1 MQRMARALLVIVS
14 ALVVLPL
21 TAKSAFAGP
30 IDENFEIS
38 WSGAYGN
45 GAMRVTGTEL
55 SSGVFQIFSING
67 VQNGQNITALLA
79 PNTFYSNTNRLY
91 FPTGLVDG
99 GGLAFAVGATD
110 YTFYFNPPTSQGG
123 TYVSGVEIWECSG
136 PPMSGTNTGACHAYG
151 QGNQLT
157 SFSVNQLPEPGSMET
172 LSSGLLGMVGI
183 FAIARR
189 RRLMPQSI

>member
-1 MQRMARALLVIVS
+1 MPRMARALLFVLSVL
-14 ALVVLPL
+14 LVFPI
-21 TAKSAFAGP
+21 TAKIAYAGP
-30 IDENFEIS
+30 IDESFQIS

-45 GAMRVTGTEL
+45 GSMRVVGTEL
-55 SSGVFQIFSING
+55 SSGVFEVISMSG

-79 PNTFYSNTNRLY
+79 PGTFYSNTNRIY
-91 FPTGLVDG
+91 FPKGVVDG

-110 YTFYFNPPTSQGG
+110 YTFYFNPPANQGG

-136 PPMSGTNTGACHAYG
+136 PAMSGTNSGACHAYG

-157 SFSVNQLPEPGSMET
+157 SFGVNQLPEPGSMES

-183 FAIARR
+183 FVIARR
-189 RRLMPQSI
+189 RLEQRCI